1 MRLVESVERVMCSS
15 LPVHSN
21 NAPRREYKETS
32 FTDPPST
39 TCNAAASNYSLAN
52 TGVDGDGDG
61 GKSFIMDLN
70 MYATRK
76 TVAQGMMDIALL
88 AANASQLKAVLQQS
102 PQYGPRPPWNAACLA
117 FLGLSMALQ
126 MILGGLLVTVA
137 RWNLNCPWE
146 QRRADVV
153 NNIIVVA
160 VFLLTIV
167 NVLLAAFGPSDP
179 TIPFDNRYGP
189 MPPDRVKFNDSM

>member
-1 MRLVESVERVMCSS
+1 M
-15 LPVHSN
+15 
-21 NAPRREYKETS
+21 
-32 FTDPPST
+32 
-39 TCNAAASNYSLAN
+39 
-52 TGVDGDGDG
+52 
-61 GKSFIMDLN
+61 
-70 MYATRK
+70 
-76 TVAQGMMDIALL
+76 
-88 AANASQLKAVLQQS
+88 
-102 PQYGPRPPWNAACLA
+102 
-117 FLGLSMALQ
+117 
-126 MILGGLLVTVA
+126 TVA

-179 TIPFDNRYGP
+179 TLPLDSRYGP

>member
-1 MRLVESVERVMCSS
+1 MHVCSISLRRFVELLLMDD
-15 LPVHSN
+15 N
-21 NAPRREYKETS
+21 TK
-32 FTDPPST
+32 ST
-39 TCNAAASNYSLAN
+39 TCHAAASSYSLAN
-52 TGVDGDGDG
+52 TGVDGEDG
-61 GKSFIMDLN
+61 GGVSKNKNFIMDLN

-102 PQYGPRPPWNAACLA
+102 PQFGPRPPWTAACLA
-117 FLGLSMALQ
+117 FLGLSMTLQ
-126 MILGGLLVTVA
+126 MVLGGLLVTVA

-146 QRRADVV
+146 QRRADLV

-167 NVLLAAFGPSDP
+167 NVLLAAFGPADLMTPHVDHRYP
-179 TIPFDNRYGP
+179 T
-189 MPPDRVKFNDSM
+189 PPDRIKFSD